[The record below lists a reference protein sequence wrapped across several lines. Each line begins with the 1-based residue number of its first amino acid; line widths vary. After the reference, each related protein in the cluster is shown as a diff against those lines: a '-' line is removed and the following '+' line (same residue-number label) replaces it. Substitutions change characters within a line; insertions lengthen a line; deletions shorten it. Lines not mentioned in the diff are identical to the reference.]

1 MPARLAFRLAGRVRG
16 RHVTRAAATRRLVA
30 TLSYAPGDG
39 PDAPG
44 DGPDPLAG
52 VRHAESAGRS
62 RGPCGGVETGPVG
75 TRGVAAVAGAR
86 GAPGLPSPAVS
97 RRRRGQWV
105 PGSPS
110 GHPETGEWI
119 LEAAGGSLGKNGVL
133 WAEKERGRG
142 RGTKAEQVPPGAR
155 PRDPLLNILPLLNE
169 ALHIPF

>member
-30 TLSYAPGDG
+30 TLSYALGDG
-39 PDAPG
+39 PDAR
-44 DGPDPLAG
+44 GPPQTPSLVFATQ
-52 VRHAESAGRS
+52 SAGRS

-97 RRRRGQWV
+97 RCRRGQWV
-105 PGSPS
+105 PGSLS
-110 GHPETGEWI
+110 GHLETGEWI